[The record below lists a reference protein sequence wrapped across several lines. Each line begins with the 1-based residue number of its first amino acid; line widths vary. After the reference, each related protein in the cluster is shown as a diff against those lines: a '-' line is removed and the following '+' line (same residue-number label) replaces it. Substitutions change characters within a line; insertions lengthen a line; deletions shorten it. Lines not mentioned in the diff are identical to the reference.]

1 MNMKKVLV
9 FISLIFCFI
18 IAYPQNGK
26 LEVKTARLDNG
37 MKVLLCEDHSTSE
50 IYGGVCIHAGSKN
63 DPAEATG
70 MAHYLEHMMFKGT
83 DKIGTLNWDL
93 EKPLIDSISKLY
105 DKLAIAKDKDK
116 KNILKKINK
125 LSAEAAQYAIPNEVD
140 AILAQIGG
148 SNVNAFTSNDITVY
162 HNVFPAGEL
171 EKWSVIYAE
180 RFRKPVFRLFQSELE
195 AVYEEYNMYS
205 DDPFSVFAED
215 VEKAVFGEHPYGRPI
230 IGLPEHIKNPSMSKM
245 YAFFNTFYVPRN
257 MTLILVG
264 DFNTAEAIKILN
276 ETWCPNSNK
285 KSIALDESQRFR
297 EKKPVKKQQDI
308 SHESIVKTLPAVQK
322 FDGKRFIYTLQTPIK
337 VGAICY
343 QTEPSAHPNSIVLDL
358 CAEILSN
365 NSSTGLVDK
374 LLNNNE
380 LYSFSCGNSSLS
392 EAGVFEMTYIPKTE
406 GQTHEQAE
414 ELINQCINKLKS
426 GDFSNQLF
434 EAVKMNYLKSEKTKL
449 ENIYSKFYTLLYLDV
464 DKKTVNDYEKQLDKI
479 AQLSKQD
486 LVAIAN
492 QYFNDNVLIYR
503 SDIGSKKTNTIDKP
517 NWKPISSQNA
527 DKHSDFAQS
536 LEEYNSIPSRIQ
548 KINFDKDVS
557 ITSINNV
564 FDLYATKN
572 PYNDIFSLKIVYD
585 YGTIH
590 HQDLEN
596 AIDYF
601 NLQGTSSKSLEE
613 FNLALQT
620 MGADIYFSTSDNKT
634 TINISG
640 FEKDFEKILAL
651 CQEKLQNP
659 ENNEKKIDLLV
670 EERINSLKMMK
681 DDGATMGY
689 VLYNYA
695 LYGKHSPYLTTPST
709 NQIKKYKGEE
719 LINVVRDALNNT
731 GHLVFVGNIE
741 PSIVSKIV
749 KQHFQFY
756 DVKSKK
762 GNEKQTL
769 SSFQDEKSSRKL
781 QIRPVQ
787 NYSEPEIFVY
797 NSSKFIQSNIYFYIP
812 SKTVN
817 EENKAKAILFN
828 EYYDGGMNSVIF
840 QNIRELRSLG
850 YSAYA
855 YFSSDKLNRR
865 NGFTTGFLGTQADK
879 TIDGIKAMT
888 DLLKSFMLQNDKFS
902 LAKES
907 LIKQQEASFIN
918 FRNIPEQVY
927 QWKLEGYE
935 NDPRSA
941 QTSMIVNFKAN
952 DIAKFFDSYIG
963 QKPIV
968 ISICGNMN
976 RINKKQLAKFGKIT
990 FLNFSDI
997 SNN

>member
-1 MNMKKVLV
+1 MKKYLV

-37 MKVLLCEDHSTSE
+37 MKILLCEDHSTSQ

-63 DPAEATG
+63 DPYDATG

-83 DKIGTLNWDL
+83 DKIGTLDWNA

-105 DKLAIAKDKDK
+105 DQLAAAKDKDK

-125 LSAEAAQYAIPNEVD
+125 LSAEAAKYAIPNEVD

-148 SNVNAFTSNDITVY
+148 SNVNAFTSNDVTVY

-230 IGLPEHIKNPSMSKM
+230 IGFPEHIKNPSMSKM

-264 DFNTAEAIKILN
+264 DFNITEAIKILN
-276 ETWCPNSNK
+276 ETWCPNANK
-285 KSIALDESQRFR
+285 KSVSFDESQRFR
-297 EKKPVKKQQDI
+297 EKKPVKRSQPDNN
-308 SHESIVKTLPAVQK
+308 SATIVKTLPPIQK
-322 FDGKRFIYTLQTPIK
+322 FNGKNIIYTTQTPVK

-343 QTEPSAHPNSIVLDL
+343 QTEPSAHPNSVVLDL
-358 CAEILSN
+358 CAYILN
-365 NSSTGLVDK
+365 NSSSTGLVDK
-374 LLNNNE
+374 LLNDNQ
-380 LYSFSCGNSSLS
+380 LYSFDCYNNSLS
-392 EAGVFEMTYIPKTE
+392 EAGVFEITYIPKTE

-426 GDFSNQLF
+426 GDFSDQLF
-434 EAVKMNYLKSEKTKL
+434 EAVKMNYLKNEKKKL
-449 ENIYSKFYTLLYLDV
+449 ENIYSKFYAILYLDV
-464 DKKTVNDYEKQLDKI
+464 DKKSVNDYEKQLDKV

-503 SDIGSKKTNTIDKP
+503 SDIGSKKNNTIDKP
-517 NWKPISSQNA
+517 NWKPIPSQNA
-527 DKHSDFAQS
+527 DKHSEFAQE
-536 LEEYNSIPSRIQ
+536 LEQYNSIPSRIQ
-548 KINFDKDVS
+548 KIDFDKDLS
-557 ITSINNV
+557 ITHINNV

-590 HQDLEN
+590 NPDLEN
-596 AIDYF
+596 AIEYF
-601 NLQGTSSKSLEE
+601 NLQGTSSKTLEE
-613 FNLALQT
+613 FNLILQS
-620 MGADIYFSTSDNKT
+620 MGADLTVYTSDDKT
-634 TINISG
+634 TISISG
-640 FEKDFEKILAL
+640 FEKDFDKILAL
-651 CQEKLQNP
+651 CQEKIQNP

-681 DDGATMGY
+681 EDGAEMGY
-689 VLYNYA
+689 ALYNYA
-695 LYGKHSPYLTTPST
+695 LYGKNSPYLTSPST
-709 NQIKKYKGEE
+709 NQIKKYKGED
-719 LINVVRDALNNT
+719 LIKVLRDALNNT
-731 GHLVFVGNIE
+731 GHIVFTGNIE
-741 PSIVSKIV
+741 PSIVSKFI
-749 KQHFQFY
+749 KNHFQFY
-756 DVKSKK
+756 DVATKK
-762 GNEKQTL
+762 GNGKPTL
-769 SSFQDEKSSRKL
+769 SSFQDEKSNRKL
-781 QIRPVQ
+781 NVRPIQ
-787 NYSEPEIFVY
+787 NYSEPEVFVL

-812 SKTVN
+812 SKTIN
-817 EENKAKAILFN
+817 EENKAKVSLFN
-828 EYYDGGMNSVIF
+828 EYYAGGMNSIIF

-855 YFSSDKLNRR
+855 YFSYDKLNRR
-865 NGFTTGFLGTQADK
+865 NGFATGFLGTQADK
-879 TIDGIKAMT
+879 TIDGIKAMS
-888 DLLKSFMLQNDKFS
+888 DLLISFMLQNDKFTQ
-902 LAKES
+902 AKES
-907 LIKQQEASFIN
+907 LVKQQEASFIN

-941 QTSMIVNFKAN
+941 QTSMIINFKAN
-952 DIAKFFDSYIG
+952 DITKFFDSYIG

-976 RINKKQLAKFGKIT
+976 RINKKQLAKFGKVT